1 MIKYNLFFDNSG
13 ICEKREP
20 LTLGE
25 TLTLTFFGGEGVRVG
40 IVGEAGGEKFF
51 SVRDGACRI
60 CTASLEEGENRVTV
74 YGKSKRWKC
83 ESLIKKGDVIT
94 PAGVDCAEQIS
105 LFKSKYESIFT
116 RLAMCE
122 ARLCALENQINQKSL
137 F

>member
-1 MIKYNLFFDNSG
+1 MIKYNLFYDNSG

-20 LTLGE
+20 LVLGD
-25 TLTLTFFGGEGVRVG
+25 TLTVAFLGGEGIRVG
-40 IVGEAGGEKFF
+40 IVGDEGGERFF
-51 SVRDGACRI
+51 SVREGACQI
-60 CTASLEEGENRVTV
+60 CAASLFEGENRVTV

-83 ESLIKKGDVIT
+83 ESLIKNGDVIT

-105 LFKSKYESIFT
+105 LFKSKYEPIFT

-122 ARLCALENQINQKSL
+122 GRLCALENQINQKSL

>member
-1 MIKYNLFFDNSG
+1 MIKYNLFYDNSG
-13 ICEKREP
+13 ICEKRDDIA
-20 LTLGE
+20 LGE
-25 TLTLTFFGGEGVRVG
+25 VLTLTFCGGEGVRVG
-40 IVGEAGGEKFF
+40 VVGEGGGERFF
-51 SVRDGACRI
+51 SVRDGVCQI
-60 CTASLEEGENRVTV
+60 CATSLFEGENRVTV

-94 PAGVDCAEQIS
+94 PAGVDCAEHIS

-122 ARLCALENQINQKSL
+122 GRLCALENQINQKSL